1 MDTSRQGILYI
12 VIYPTTA
19 HKPKFQLNSLSKK
32 ANSYQLLI
40 TGGTD
45 RELDYACWAIEI
57 KKRIPRDNL
66 IFLEGG
72 VTDKMVRELS
82 DRVRP
87 SQVKESFRDCFAS
100 VLERSGQLSK
110 ATIVFSPRTRSF
122 EKFDNEI
129 DRGRM
134 FNDVVKKEL
143 IK

>member
-1 MDTSRQGILYI
+1 
-12 VIYPTTA
+12 
-19 HKPKFQLNSLSKK
+19 
-32 ANSYQLLI
+32 
-40 TGGTD
+40 
-45 RELDYACWAIEI
+45 
-57 KKRIPRDNL
+57 
-66 IFLEGG
+66 
-72 VTDKMVRELS
+72 MVRELS